1 MSQPSGKQILYVD
14 DEPQALKYFAL
25 MFGEDFD
32 VVTAESADE
41 AFRHIESDPGRIAV
55 LVTDQRMPGRTGVQ
69 LMEQVRVR
77 YPNIVRVL
85 TTAHTHLE
93 SAIKAVNEGGAFRY
107 LTKPWNEDEMTG
119 TLLRASEYHAAMEQR
134 DQLLAE
140 KLSVLHRLIV
150 MDRVRG
156 LATAATAL
164 QGRVRGAWP
173 ALVAYMQAAPVSK
186 RIRIQMEEI
195 LGLNMTAL
203 ARREGE
209 QMVRTVEMLLADTVA
224 ASTGDE
230 PGTDVAELTRHFAD
244 QIRPGLAEDDLELNV
259 VGAERSLQVTCD
271 RGMLRRLLEILVR
284 RLADIQEHPAEIT
297 VDLASGPD
305 RFSLAVRASFEQ
317 LQHDQVAALFAAAIP
332 LKKWPIGLDMDLL
345 SAFMIVHHL
354 GGTLRV
360 ETASPN
366 GPAFVAEL
374 PVSPPPEEATPVDPA
389 WFDTVY
395 ESLQAWQDEVFAL

>member
-1 MSQPSGKQILYVD
+1 MSQSSGKQVLYVD

-25 MFGEDFD
+25 MFGDDFD

-41 AFRHIESDPGRIAV
+41 AFRHIEADPSRIAV

-77 YPNIVRVL
+77 YPNVVRVL

-164 QGRVRGAWP
+164 QGRIRGAWP
-173 ALVAYMQAAPVSK
+173 ALVEYIRQAPVSK

-195 LGLNMTAL
+195 VELNMVSM

-230 PGTDVAELTRHFAD
+230 PGTDVADLIRRFAEN
-244 QIRPGLAEDDLELNV
+244 IRPGLAEDDLQLTLT
-259 VGAERSLQVTCD
+259 GADRSSQVTVD
-271 RGMLRRLLEILVR
+271 RGMLQRLLEILVR
-284 RLADIQEHPAEIT
+284 RLADIQEHPAEIIL
-297 VDLASGPD
+297 DLQSG
-305 RFSLAVRASFEQ
+305 AEQWTIEVRGSFEQ
-317 LQHDQVAALFAAAIP
+317 LQDDQVAALFAAAIP

-345 SAFMIVHHL
+345 SAFMITHHL
-354 GGTLRV
+354 GGNLRV
-360 ETASPN
+360 ETSSPN
-366 GPAFVAEL
+366 GPALIAEL
-374 PVSPPPEEATPVDPA
+374 PVSPPQAAPSPVDPR

-395 ESLQAWQDEVFAL
+395 ESLQAWQDEVLAL